1 MVANSTVLIVE
12 DEENL
17 REAVKYNLEKEG
29 FAILSAGDGAIGL
42 EMAQKFNPSLVI
54 LDLMLPSL
62 DGLQVCQRLRQ
73 ESDIPIIMLT
83 AKADEIDRVIG
94 LELGA
99 DDYVTKP
106 FSMRELLARVK
117 SLLRR
122 SRHSPSDSPTTPLEL
137 ITSDNL
143 QIDTGSHQVTLE
155 GEPLYLTPK
164 EFELLKLLVTN
175 KGRAFGREQIIQN
188 LWGYDYVGNTR
199 TVDVHIRWLRE
210 KIEINPSNPKRIIT
224 LRGIGYRF
232 QE

>member
-1 MVANSTVLIVE
+1 MLPKATVLIVE

-29 FAILSAGDGAIGL
+29 FATLSAGDGEIGL
-42 EMAQKFNPSLVI
+42 DIAQKLNPSLVI
-54 LDLMLPSL
+54 LDLMLPKI
-62 DGLQVCQRLRQ
+62 DGLQVCQRLRR
-73 ESDIPIIMLT
+73 ETNIPIIMLT

-117 SLLRR
+117 ALLRR
-122 SRHSPSDSPTTPLEL
+122 SEQALSDFRTQPPEFLTAG
-137 ITSDNL
+137 NL
-143 QIDTGSHQVTLE
+143 QIDSNSHQVSLD
-155 GEPLYLTPK
+155 GESLYLTPK
-164 EFELLKLLVTN
+164 EFELLRLLVAN
-175 KGRAFGREQIIQN
+175 KGRAFEREQIIEE

-199 TVDVHIRWLRE
+199 TVDVHVRWLRE
-210 KIEINPSNPKRIIT
+210 KIEINPSSPKRIIT
-224 LRGIGYRF
+224 IRGIGYRF